1 MTAADQAMSAGPGGR
16 RSARGGGAAAGS
28 GQPCLIRS
36 GGGYGLDPVTATAS
50 RRTVML
56 ATLLAPDRETPAQQI
71 FDETAIAI
79 VEGRLRPGQTLH
91 SHELARHF
99 STGSTPA
106 TEALTELERRGA
118 VVVTPPRRPSVAQAS
133 VTRATLAQLKDI
145 YELRASLFTLVAE
158 LIVERCPDEGLAEL
172 WAWQAALEEDA
183 ARGCVDDY
191 FWRHAGFRLVEG
203 ALTGNEELQRI
214 ISDLAIRAMQVTHL
228 SFSLPG
234 RLARSVADHRRLLL
248 AYSERDRDT
257 AVAVNRLM
265 IMTGYQAL
273 QESGLIGNP
282 AA

>member
-1 MTAADQAMSAGPGGR
+1 MTAADPATI
-16 RSARGGGAAAGS
+16 AA
-28 GQPCLIRS
+28 P
-36 GGGYGLDPVTATAS
+36 GLDPVTATAS
-50 RRTVML
+50 RRAVIL
-56 ATLLAPDRETPAQQI
+56 ATLRAPDRETPAQRI

-106 TEALTELERRGA
+106 SEALTELERRGA
-118 VVVTPPRRPSVAQAS
+118 VVVTPPRRPAAAQAS

-145 YELRASLFTLVAE
+145 YELRASLLTLVAE

-172 WAWQAALEEDA
+172 WAWQAALEKDA
-183 ARGCVDDY
+183 ERGRVDDY
-191 FWRHAGFRLVEG
+191 FWRHAGFRLIEG

-214 ISDLAIRAMQVTHL
+214 IGELAIRAMQVTHL

-234 RLARSVADHRRLLL
+234 RLARSVADHRRLLT

-265 IMTGYQAL
+265 IMTGYRAL
-273 QESGLIGNP
+273 EESGLIGNP
-282 AA
+282 AG

>member
-1 MTAADQAMSAGPGGR
+1 M
-16 RSARGGGAAAGS
+16 
-28 GQPCLIRS
+28 
-36 GGGYGLDPVTATAS
+36 TATAS

-56 ATLLAPDRETPAQQI
+56 ATLRAPGRETPAQQI

-91 SHELARHF
+91 SHELARNF
-99 STGSTPA
+99 STGGRPA
-106 TEALTELERRGA
+106 SEALTELARRGA
-118 VVVTPPRRPSVAQAS
+118 VVVTPPRRPPVAQAS
-133 VTRATLAQLKDI
+133 VTSATLGQLKDI
-145 YELRASLFTLVAE
+145 YEFRASLFTLVAE

-172 WAWQAALEEDA
+172 WAWQTAMEEDA

-191 FWRHAGFRLVEG
+191 FWHHAGFRLVES
-203 ALTGNEELQRI
+203 ALTGNEELQPI
-214 ISDLAIRAMQVTHL
+214 ISELAIRAMQVTHL
-228 SFSLPG
+228 SFSLAG

-265 IMTGYQAL
+265 IMTGYRAL

>member
-1 MTAADQAMSAGPGGR
+1 MTAADQAMSAGTGGR
-16 RSARGGGAAAGS
+16 LSVRRAAAGS
-28 GQPCLIRS
+28 VQPRLIWS
-36 GGGYGLDPVTATAS
+36 AAGHGLDPVAATAS

-56 ATLLAPDRETPAQQI
+56 ATLRAPDRETPAQQI

-79 VEGRLRPGQTLH
+79 VEGRLPPGQTLH

-106 TEALTELERRGA
+106 SEALTELERRGA
-118 VVVTPPRRPSVAQAS
+118 VVVTPPRRPPVAQAS

-145 YELRASLFTLVAE
+145 YELRASLFALVAE

-191 FWRHAGFRLVEG
+191 FWRHAGFRLIEG

-214 ISDLAIRAMQVTHL
+214 ISELAIRAMQVTHL

-234 RLARSVADHRRLLL
+234 RLARSVADHRRLLT

-257 AVAVNRLM
+257 AVALNRLM
-265 IMTGYQAL
+265 IMTGYRAL
-273 QESGLIGNP
+273 EESGLIGNP

>member
-1 MTAADQAMSAGPGGR
+1 MTAAGQAMSAGI
-16 RSARGGGAAAGS
+16 S
-28 GQPCLIRS
+28 
-36 GGGYGLDPVTATAS
+36 S

-56 ATLLAPDRETPAQQI
+56 ATLRAPDSGTPAQQI

-91 SHELARHF
+91 SHELARRF
-99 STGSTPA
+99 SAGSTA
-106 TEALTELERRGA
+106 ASEALAELERRGA
-118 VVVTPPRRPSVAQAS
+118 VVVTPPRRPPVAQAS

-158 LIVERCPDEGLAEL
+158 LIVDRCPDEGLAEL

-183 ARGCVDDY
+183 ACGAVDDY
-191 FWRHAGFRLVEG
+191 FWHHAGFRLVEG

-214 ISDLAIRAMQVTHL
+214 ISELAIRAMQVTHL

-257 AVAVNRLM
+257 AVVVSRLM
-265 IMTGYQAL
+265 IMTGYRAL
-273 QESGLIGNP
+273 QESGLIADP